1 MSSPLQPR
9 GPTLASL
16 ADVTH
21 RYGPVVALDGL
32 DLEVRQGEVL
42 GVLGPNGAGKTTAIG
57 LLLGSLRRQ
66 KGEVSVFGRAP
77 GVPEVRVRRGA
88 MLQISGISANLTV
101 REHLEMF
108 RVYYPAPLPTSRL
121 LAMAGLEDFAG
132 RRFGKLSGGQKQRVM
147 FALALAGDPELLFLD
162 EPTTG
167 LDIDARHRLWSEI
180 RSLRESGR
188 TAILTTHNL
197 DEADALADRIVVIH
211 KGRHI
216 AEGTPSEIKART
228 AGRLVRCVTHVQPNE
243 VTDIPGVVES
253 KARGRHLEA
262 LTTRP
267 EDLVRELL
275 GRDAELT
282 DLTVV
287 AAGLEDAFLALT
299 REDAEDAP

>member
-1 MSSPLQPR
+1 MSNPL
-9 GPTLASL
+9 PTLANL
-16 ADVTH
+16 AGVTH
-21 RYGPVVALDGL
+21 RYGTVVALDGL

-42 GVLGPNGAGKTTAIG
+42 GVLGPNGAGKTTAIS
-57 LLLGSLRRQ
+57 LLLGNLRRQ
-66 KGEVSVFGRAP
+66 HGEVSVFGHAP
-77 GVPEVRVRRGA
+77 GAREVRVRRGA

-101 REHLEMF
+101 REHLELF
-108 RVYYPAPLPTSRL
+108 RAYYPAPLPTSKL
-121 LAMAGLEDFAG
+121 LAMAGLEDLAE

-180 RSLRESGR
+180 RSFRESGR
-188 TAILTTHNL
+188 TVVLTTHNL
-197 DEADALADRIVVIH
+197 DEADALADRVMVIH
-211 KGRHI
+211 KGQRI
-216 AEGTPSEIKART
+216 AEGAPAEIKART
-228 AGRLVRCVTHVQPNE
+228 AGRLVRCVTCVDPDE
-243 VTDIPGVVES
+243 VAHLPGVVEA

-262 LTTRP
+262 LATRP

-275 GRDAELT
+275 VRDEGLT

-299 REDAEDAP
+299 REDAEDTK